1 MINTVLN
8 RIFDC
13 GKCIALAVIL
23 FIPVIS
29 MISLQVLKINP
40 VNYLLGLI

>member
-1 MINTVLN
+1 MIHTVLN

-13 GKCIALAVIL
+13 GKCIALADIL

>member
-1 MINTVLN
+1 MLN
-8 RIFDC
+8 SILNKIFDC
-13 GKCIALAVIL
+13 GKCVALAFIF

-40 VNYLLGLI
+40 VNYLLGMI

>member
-13 GKCIALAVIL
+13 GKCIALAVTL
-23 FIPVIS
+23 FIPVMS
-29 MISLQVLKINP
+29 MIFLHVLKINP
-40 VNYLLGLI
+40 VNYL